1 MNANLNRESTMTTTV
16 RLARLYA
23 PMLAL
28 FVSAGFL
35 LSPAAHASVRP
46 AAADRT
52 AVTAQQKDAHKSAK
66 ESEALPAPFKMA
78 PTCPYCVIRGRPTV
92 TTANEASAIVAGGGC
107 RGACMGPAR
116 ERRPA

>member
-1 MNANLNRESTMTTTV
+1 MNANLNRESTMTTTF

-35 LSPAAHASVRP
+35 LSPAAHASARP

-52 AVTAQQKDAHKSAK
+52 NVTAQQEDAQKTAK
-66 ESEALPAPFKMA
+66 ESEALPAPFKVA
-78 PTCPYCVIRGRPTV
+78 PTCPKCVKGGSSTL
-92 TTANEASAIVAGGGC
+92 TTANEASVIVAGGGC
-107 RGACMGPAR
+107 RGGCMGPAR
-116 ERRPA
+116 ERLPA